1 MFEFRFSS
9 FLKALLL
16 LACIIGGGGYLVKLD
31 KLKAELAELKSL
43 ADTARETADLRHQE
57 WTEIKTAKD
66 KLDQLESRM
75 TEVNRQRDLLD
86 TKERKLTGELK
97 YMAASMAVA
106 VENTRKFAIGTVLPE
121 LRLPGRSAL
130 HNVKI
135 FKINDDSVSLLHE
148 DGVANLQAKTDELP
162 LEIVQKYDLGP
173 KSIHGGL
180 QHLIDEL
187 SPPPT
192 SKSAP
197 P

>member
-86 TKERKLTGELK
+86 TKERKLTGGYNFQFWESRWDHHLVQIS
-97 YMAASMAVA
+97 AAHEKLMK
-106 VENTRKFAIGTVLPE
+106 TLTC
-121 LRLPGRSAL
+121 LRAFCQRQSHAAL
-130 HNVKI
+130 RIRVN
-135 FKINDDSVSLLHE
+135 
-148 DGVANLQAKTDELP
+148 Q
-162 LEIVQKYDLGP
+162 
-173 KSIHGGL
+173 
-180 QHLIDEL
+180 QH
-187 SPPPT
+187 
-192 SKSAP
+192 AP
-197 P
+197 ATPRQ